1 MTLQELSSE
10 TFYSMQNYSQLI
22 IDLVD
27 VAEQDLETLTPEEK
41 QAEIYTLTNLL
52 KVIDPLKKE
61 DIEAI
66 NILITEYSK

>member
-1 MTLQELSSE
+1 MTLQELSSK

-27 VAEQDLETLTPEEK
+27 VAEQDLETLTPVEK
-41 QAEIYTLTNLL
+41 RAKIYTLTNLL

-61 DIEAI
+61 DIEAV

>member
-27 VAEQDLETLTPEEK
+27 AAEQDLETLTPEEK

>member
-1 MTLQELSSE
+1 MTLQELSSK
-10 TFYSMQNYSQLI
+10 TSHSMQNYSQLI

-27 VAEQDLETLTPEEK
+27 VAEQDLETLTPVEK
-41 QAEIYTLTNLL
+41 RAKIYTLTNLL

>member
-1 MTLQELSSE
+1 MTLQELSSK

-27 VAEQDLETLTPEEK
+27 VAEQDLETLTPVEK
-41 QAEIYTLTNLL
+41 RAKIYTLTNLL

-66 NILITEYSK
+66 NILITEYAK

>member
-66 NILITEYSK
+66 NILLTEYSK

>member
-1 MTLQELSSE
+1 MTLQELSSK

-66 NILITEYSK
+66 NILLTEYSK

>member
-1 MTLQELSSE
+1 MTLQELSSK

-27 VAEQDLETLTPEEK
+27 VAEQDLETLTPVEK
-41 QAEIYTLTNLL
+41 RAKIYTLTNLL

>member
-1 MTLQELSSE
+1 MTLQELSSK
-10 TFYSMQNYSQLI
+10 TFYDMQNYSQLI

-41 QAEIYTLTNLL
+41 RAEIYTLTNLL

>member
-1 MTLQELSSE
+1 MTLQELSSK

-27 VAEQDLETLTPEEK
+27 VAEQDLETLTPVEK
-41 QAEIYTLTNLL
+41 RAEIYTLTNLL

-66 NILITEYSK
+66 NILIAEYSK

>member
-1 MTLQELSSE
+1 
-10 TFYSMQNYSQLI
+10 MQNYSQLI

-27 VAEQDLETLTPEEK
+27 VAEQDLETLTPVEK
-41 QAEIYTLTNLL
+41 RAKIYTLTNLL

>member
-1 MTLQELSSE
+1 MTLQELSSK

-27 VAEQDLETLTPEEK
+27 VAEQDLETLTPVEK
-41 QAEIYTLTNLL
+41 RAKIYTLTNLL

-66 NILITEYSK
+66 NILITEY

>member
-1 MTLQELSSE
+1 MTLQELSSK
-10 TFYSMQNYSQLI
+10 TSHSMQNYSQLI

-27 VAEQDLETLTPEEK
+27 VAEQDLEALTPEEK

-52 KVIDPLKKE
+52 EVIDPLKKE

-66 NILITEYSK
+66 NILLTEYSK

>member
-1 MTLQELSSE
+1 MTLQELSSK

-41 QAEIYTLTNLL
+41 QAKIYTLTNLL

>member
-1 MTLQELSSE
+1 MTLQELSSK

-22 IDLVD
+22 IDLVG

-41 QAEIYTLTNLL
+41 QAKIYTLTNLL

>member
-1 MTLQELSSE
+1 MTLQELSSK
-10 TFYSMQNYSQLI
+10 TFHSMQNYSQLI

-66 NILITEYSK
+66 NILVAEYSK

>member
-1 MTLQELSSE
+1 MTLQELSSK
-10 TFYSMQNYSQLI
+10 TFHSMQNYSQLI

>member
-1 MTLQELSSE
+1 MTLQELSSK

-52 KVIDPLKKE
+52 EVIDPLKKE

-66 NILITEYSK
+66 NILIAEYSK